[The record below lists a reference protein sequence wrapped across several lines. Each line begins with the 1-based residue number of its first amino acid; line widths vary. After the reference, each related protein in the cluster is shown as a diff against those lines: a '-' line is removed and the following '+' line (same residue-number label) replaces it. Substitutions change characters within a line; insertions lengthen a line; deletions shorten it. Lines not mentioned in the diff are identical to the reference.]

1 MRESGHFH
9 FCLLHRSPV
18 MGLVED
24 ISHDVRGQGDE
35 LLEVFL
41 LQISAH
47 DIVGGGAE
55 VEVPHY

>member
-1 MRESGHFH
+1 
-9 FCLLHRSPV
+9 